1 MTIKICE
8 HNEKRFCS
16 LSLAL
21 FGMTGWGWGNRGRV
35 PVPGH
40 LNARVAVE
48 MALEESRSVTAQR
61 EAQMREAAPC
71 RGKEAVET
79 RRTLGVWGGT
89 VGLPAEG
96 VGRPQ

>member
-1 MTIKICE
+1 MFSKSWSVWHDRVGVGE
-8 HNEKRFCS
+8 
-16 LSLAL
+16 
-21 FGMTGWGWGNRGRV
+21 RGRV
-35 PVPGH
+35 PVTGH

-48 MALEESRSVTAQR
+48 MALEESRSVISQK

-71 RGKEAVET
+71 QGKEAAEA

-96 VGRPQ
+96 VGWPQ